1 MCFSQAECLFEEA
14 LLRGGLVEQ
23 RQDQD
28 PYEFLKALL
37 LSAGSSAG
45 AAGGCGQASAHH
57 DGLHEDHQS
66 GGPIWRPWQPLH
78 SSRLFLNGVRT
89 PLFAEYVTQHMGHV

>member
-1 MCFSQAECLFEEA
+1 MWFSQAECLFGEV

-28 PYEFLKALL
+28 PQEVLKAFL

-45 AAGGCGQASAHH
+45 AAGGVGQASAHH
-57 DGLHEDHQS
+57 DGLHEDH
-66 GGPIWRPWQPLH
+66 
-78 SSRLFLNGVRT
+78 
-89 PLFAEYVTQHMGHV
+89 